1 LRRPDVSSFISGGT
15 LPHGSG
21 GVVDVAAYVVVT
33 MGVFGLLGVVQKLV
47 ERL

>member
-1 LRRPDVSSFISGGT
+1 MTRTAIDVVQKVGILVGI
-15 LPHGSG
+15 
-21 GVVDVAAYVVVT
+21 AAYVVVT

>member
-1 LRRPDVSSFISGGT
+1 M

-21 GVVDVAAYVVVT
+21 VFVGVAAYVMVT
-33 MGVFGLLGVVQKLV
+33 IGVFGLLGAVQKLV